1 MVEEAPTYLFLQTP
15 KPQKGVFGQVCLNG
29 SKSISNRV
37 LIIYALAD
45 THFELSNLSNSK
57 DTCTL
62 LRLLTQADAPI
73 LDAGDA
79 GTTYRF
85 LTAFLAFRE
94 GKQVLTGSAR
104 MLERPIAP
112 LVDAL
117 KQLGAAI
124 QYIGKEGYP
133 PILINPP
140 NEVCNTPVV
149 NIPAHIS
156 SQFVSA
162 LLLVA
167 PTLPQGICV
176 RLEGQVVSQAYI
188 QMSLDLMQAFGIEI
202 AICKQRKQIYIPA
215 QKYQARPWLVEAD
228 WSAASYYYSIMAF
241 SPEGSKIFLKGIQLP
256 SIQGDSVLAKLM
268 EQFGVETQPEG
279 EGCWLC
285 KKTNHS
291 LPNFF
296 SYDFIQA
303 PDIAQT
309 LAVLCAGL
317 NIPARLEGLQTL
329 QIKETERITALHT
342 ELTRLGAVV
351 QYDAQSLD
359 ILQGIP
365 LPLTE
370 PPSIRTYGD
379 HRMAM
384 AFAPLACILP
394 AIRIENPNVVEK
406 SYPDFWTDLELLG
419 FKTNKK

>member
-1 MVEEAPTYLFLQTP
+1 
-15 KPQKGVFGQVCLNG
+15 
-29 SKSISNRV
+29 
-37 LIIYALAD
+37 
-45 THFELSNLSNSK
+45 
-57 DTCTL
+57 
-62 LRLLTQADAPI
+62 
-73 LDAGDA
+73 
-79 GTTYRF
+79 
-85 LTAFLAFRE
+85 
-94 GKQVLTGSAR
+94 

-117 KQLGAAI
+117 QQLGAAI

-140 NEVCNTPVV
+140 NQVCNTPVI

-228 WSAASYYYSIMAF
+228 WSAASYYYSIMAL

-285 KKTNHS
+285 KKNNQP
-291 LPNFF
+291 LPEFF

-351 QYDAQSLD
+351 QSDAQSLD

-370 PPSIRTYGD
+370 LPSIRTYGD